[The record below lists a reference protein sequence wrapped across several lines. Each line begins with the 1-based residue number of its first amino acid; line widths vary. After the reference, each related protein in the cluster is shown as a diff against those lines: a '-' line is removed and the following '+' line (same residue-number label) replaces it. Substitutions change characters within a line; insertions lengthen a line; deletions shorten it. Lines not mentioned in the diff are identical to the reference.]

1 MNSDNS
7 LLVDVDDSDVDV
19 CVVDEDEPVPLKPQ
33 GSHQSRKRSQDDGG
47 DNVDKQHLGPKLSS
61 ALQLH
66 VDEVHLHNSRPGG
79 SVEATDGTEELEEEG
94 ISKHSSSP
102 QSIKW
107 KEEELPEKNLCLA
120 ANHPVANGRDDS
132 SMMMMMGGRSATSPS
147 LYTRSNEN
155 ILSVAEDINANA
167 QVNKGI
173 KMQRKESITG
183 LHNDDYDMTA
193 SCASANSDDR
203 FYFESD
209 HLAFKHNKDYKVLLK
224 TLVVLE
230 AQRIQA
236 VKDLQVLHK
245 WKERSLE
252 DPIAFVE
259 SLQSK
264 DPPELPKRQSI
275 AALPQIDWTHY
286 LTTSGLSKI
295 PQGYFASTR
304 RSFRTKGD
312 LQGTDSRV
320 KSNLL
325 FQEDNESVSSEGS
338 QDQSSLKLVR
348 GRQVDDANP
357 LSFNRLWT
365 TEEQERL
372 EKLLQVY
379 PPEDVEARRWEKIA
393 KALGNRTPKQLFES
407 IDLSALLSVV
417 LRISAVVSSRV
428 QKYFIKLARAGLPI
442 PGRAPHMSNHK
453 KSKINPVSYRNST
466 FFPSWKPSV
475 YMNEDE
481 EDACSITT
489 IRSDDTPCVS
499 VSDEEMIP
507 EDLKDTAEYKEL
519 LSLMRVKKQLEEARH
534 LPFHHGYGCDGCGVD
549 PIKGT
554 RWHCSDCVGDVS
566 FDVCDS
572 CFERNKDGFN
582 KHHPSWHRMIS
593 IKDSFMDDDYLAF
606 ELQEGKYNYLD
617 PNFIPKTR

>member
-47 DNVDKQHLGPKLSS
+47 DKVDKQHLGPTLSS
-61 ALQLH
+61 ALHPH
-66 VDEVHLHNSRPGG
+66 VDEVHLHNSRPDG
-79 SVEATDGTEELEEEG
+79 SVKATDGTEELEEEG
-94 ISKHSSSP
+94 ISKHSNSS

-107 KEEELPEKNLCLA
+107 KEEELPEKNLRLTGTHREA
-120 ANHPVANGRDDS
+120 RTHPVANGRDDS
-132 SMMMMMGGRSATSPS
+132 SMTMMGDRSATSPS
-147 LYTRSNEN
+147 LYTRSDEN
-155 ILSVAEDINANA
+155 ILSVAEDINAQA
-167 QVNKGI
+167 NKDF

-183 LHNDDYDMTA
+183 LHNEDYDMTA
-193 SCASANSDDR
+193 LTSTHVNSRKFSLDG
-203 FYFESD
+203 
-209 HLAFKHNKDYKVLLK
+209 YKVLLK

-264 DPPELPKRQSI
+264 DPPKLPKRQSI

-295 PQGYFASTR
+295 PHGYFASTR

-312 LQGTDSRV
+312 LQGSDSCV

-393 KALGNRTPKQLFES
+393 KALGNRTPKQLFKS

-453 KSKINPVSYRNST
+453 KSKINPVSFRNST

-572 CFERNKDGFN
+572 CFERSKDGFN

-593 IKDSFMDDDYLAF
+593 IKDSFMDGDYLAF